1 MSSPS
6 ETPDVASPG
15 RIRELADRYRLC
27 LDVRSPSG
35 TYGRQAGRETGAS
48 VEVQDFRDY
57 VPGDDP
63 RRIDWMAYGRTDRL
77 VVRLYRE
84 EVSPFFDVVV
94 DTSASMS
101 IADGRKHALAHELCR
116 WLFHSARSADIAVRL
131 FAAGEDV
138 RRVEGPGELTFAGES
153 SALLQRPRRV
163 VEGLRTSSVRLLLS
177 DFMSP
182 AAPGSI
188 IRPYAEG
195 CSLLLVV
202 RLLGPWE
209 ADPDPTGPVEL
220 VDREAGRSRQRNV
233 EASAVRAY
241 RRRLQRLT
249 DALQEEISRC
259 GGRWVDVTAD
269 RSLEDVLR
277 DEFLPEG
284 LVEVY

>member
-1 MSSPS
+1 MSESP
-6 ETPDVASPG
+6 ETVGRATPG

-94 DTSASMS
+94 DTSASLS
-101 IADGRKHALAHELCR
+101 IADGRKHALVQELSG
-116 WLFHSARSADIAVRL
+116 WLFHSAHSADIAVRL
-131 FAAGEDV
+131 FAAGAGV
-138 RRVEGPGELTFAGES
+138 RRVEGPEELSFGAES
-153 SALLQRPRRV
+153 SALLERPRRV

-182 AAPGSI
+182 ADPAAV

-195 CSLLLVV
+195 CSQLLAV

-209 ADPDPTGPVEL
+209 AEPDPAGPVEL
-220 VDREAGRSRQRNV
+220 VDREAGRSRQMNV

-241 RRRLQRLT
+241 RRRLRRLT
-249 DALQEEISRC
+249 DALEEEISRC
-259 GGRWVDVTAD
+259 GGRFVDVTAD

-277 DEFLPEG
+277 GEFLSEG

>member
-1 MSSPS
+1 MSDP
-6 ETPDVASPG
+6 TDTADVAGPG
-15 RIRELADRYRLC
+15 RIRELAESYRLC

-94 DTSASMS
+94 DTSASLS

-116 WLFHSARSADIAVRL
+116 WLFHSGRSADIAVRL

-138 RRVEGPGELTFAGES
+138 RRLEGPEELRFEAES
-153 SALLQRPRRV
+153 SALLERPRRV

-182 AAPGSI
+182 IDPAAV

-195 CSLLLVV
+195 SSLLLAV

-209 ADPDPTGPVEL
+209 ADPDPSGPVEL
-220 VDREAGRSRQRNV
+220 VDREAGRSRQMNV
-233 EASAVRAY
+233 EASAVEDY
-241 RRRLQRLT
+241 RRRLRRLT
-249 DALQEEISRC
+249 DALEDEISKS
-259 GGRWVDVTAD
+259 GGRWMSPPTG
-269 RSLEDVLR
+269 RWR
-277 DEFLPEG
+277 MC
-284 LVEVY
+284 